1 MRYEGRP
8 KKKQNKKQNKTK
20 FLYILG
26 YLLEV
31 IIKIWGFEKIKSS
44 KFGEFGS
51 FFP

>member
-1 MRYEGRP
+1 MRYEGRQ
-8 KKKQNKKQNKTK
+8 KKKTKQNKTI